1 MKKREEMTPEEI
13 QEFMRREEEE
23 LNALI
28 GKAKIPMT
36 LPVEEEAD
44 GEDEIVSFDPV
55 TGEAVQVEST
65 ILTREVEP
73 ELKQGPGDYVKA
85 MKPTEVIE
93 VKQALGVF
101 EESLIRK
108 AANELSLEYKEKIWA
123 VQGHIEEMRGFLDND
138 ELETAFEL
146 SDEWMRKSRMLNNVG
161 SGIKEMDELSPLLQD
176 LVKKKTQGYAEELMK
191 LL

>member
-1 MKKREEMTPEEI
+1 MKRREEMTPEEI
-13 QEFMRREEEE
+13 QEFMRKEQEE
-23 LNALI
+23 LDKLI
-28 GKAKIPMT
+28 GKVPLQPPT
-36 LPVEEEAD
+36 VVEEEQVD
-44 GEDEIVSFDPV
+44 DEVVTFDPV
-55 TGEAVQVEST
+55 TGEAFEVEST

-73 ELKQGPGDYVKA
+73 EIEQGPGVYVQA

-93 VKQALGVF
+93 VKPALGLF
-101 EESLIRK
+101 EESLLRK

-123 VQGHIEEMRGFLDND
+123 VQGHIDEMRGFLDND

-161 SGIKEMDELSPLLQD
+161 SGVKEMEELSPLLQD
-176 LVKKKTQGYAEELMK
+176 LVKKKTQGYVEELMK

>member
-1 MKKREEMTPEEI
+1 MKRREEMTPEEI
-13 QEFMRREEEE
+13 QEFMRKEQEE
-23 LNALI
+23 LDKLI
-28 GKAKIPMT
+28 GKVPLQPPT
-36 LPVEEEAD
+36 VVEEEQVD
-44 GEDEIVSFDPV
+44 DEVVTFDPV
-55 TGEAVQVEST
+55 TGEAFEVEST

-73 ELKQGPGDYVKA
+73 EIEQGPGVYVQA

-123 VQGHIEEMRGFLDND
+123 VQGHIDEMRGFLDND

-146 SDEWMRKSRMLNNVG
+146 SDEWMRKSRMLNNIG
-161 SGIKEMDELSPLLQD
+161 AGIKELDELSPLLQE
-176 LVKKKTQGYAEELMK
+176 LVKKKVQEYAEELMK